1 MDRGDTHDRTS
12 AGQVEGIECE
22 AVYWAAN
29 QGNKGP
35 TISAKLR
42 LPSLFHV
49 LPLPPSPS
57 TSTRPHPT
65 ISSNPAP
72 PTVSHPISAP
82 PPPHTHLLPQVEVER
97 LLAQGMN
104 PNYKHGRSCLTPLF
118 AAVNNNHR
126 AVIEVLVRDGADIN
140 AKLGREGST
149 VLHSA
154 AIKGDRGMVVLLVES
169 GANLGVTDNQGKTAS
184 EVAKDNN
191 KMDVLDYLNTAQM
204 NALLSR
210 PADVVAPP
218 LAAGGSFAI
227 PPGAGG
233 APSSA
238 AGSDAGDHPGAGRAS
253 RGSSGGVDDG
263 FKDRAAIARLA
274 YTVDTLGR
282 ELQSRDIANEQRL
295 MTMQQTLHAV
305 AQSVQVRW
313 GTGRG
318 QRGDREGTGG
328 GAGRGQG
335 RRVCAFVLACG
346 ADLCVWCTC
355 IDWSIVCDAVCA

>member
-42 LPSLFHV
+42 LPPFSMCFRFH
-49 LPLPPSPS
+49 PPSPS

-328 GAGRGQG
+328 GQGGDRGG
-335 RRVCAFVLACG
+335 VCVHSCLRVVRIYACG
-346 ADLCVWCTC
+346 ARV
-355 IDWSIVCDAVCA
+355 